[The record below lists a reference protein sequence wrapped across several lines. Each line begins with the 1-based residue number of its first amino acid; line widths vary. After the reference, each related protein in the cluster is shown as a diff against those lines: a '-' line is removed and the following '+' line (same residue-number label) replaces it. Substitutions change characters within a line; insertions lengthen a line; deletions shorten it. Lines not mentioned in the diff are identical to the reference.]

1 MVELC
6 VLDVVLQSI
15 PDASGEM
22 KVGRGSAHCLFDW
35 EQDAHSYLA
44 LS

>member
-6 VLDVVLQSI
+6 VLDVVLQSV
-15 PDASGEM
+15 PDVSGEM